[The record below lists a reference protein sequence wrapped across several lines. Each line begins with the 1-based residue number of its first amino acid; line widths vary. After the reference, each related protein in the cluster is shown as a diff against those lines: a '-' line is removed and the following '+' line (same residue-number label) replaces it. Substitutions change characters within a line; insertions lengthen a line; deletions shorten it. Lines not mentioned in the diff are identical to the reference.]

1 MSDELGNEF
10 PKEGNLQN
18 ASANRISRRASA
30 IPGNQRRERGVARRW
45 HKEQFAEVPLWTMSN
60 RRAIAALRNYSRREL
75 GTEGSDPLSGVKGAI
90 LSLERSERYSLSEP
104 FVAFYYYSCI
114 LYTTTI
120 TVLQVLP

>member
-1 MSDELGNEF
+1 MVELT
-10 PKEGNLQN
+10 
-18 ASANRISRRASA
+18 SA

-75 GTEGSDPLSGVKGAI
+75 GTEGSDPLSGMKGAI
-90 LSLERSERYSLSEP
+90 LSLERSERYSLGEP
-104 FVAFYYYSCI
+104 WSFKTSIIIIVAFYYYSCI